1 MYLDWY
7 DPLERYISYG
17 VDQAKRVVKGIGRL
31 ERRMDDF
38 AHVEMEMQASIDS
51 QTSMLHD
58 LLGHFRIN
66 PDA

>member
-17 VDQAKRVVKGIGRL
+17 VDQAKRVAKGIGRL

-58 LLGHFRIN
+58 LFGHFGIN